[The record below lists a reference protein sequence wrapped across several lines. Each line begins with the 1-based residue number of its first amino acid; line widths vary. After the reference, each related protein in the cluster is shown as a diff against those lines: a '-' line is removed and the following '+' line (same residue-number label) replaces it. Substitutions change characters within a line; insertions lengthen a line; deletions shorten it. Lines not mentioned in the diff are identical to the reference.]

1 MAVKPKKSWSKKRK
15 IAVGAIVVAVA
26 VSAGL
31 ASWGWWWLHRDDGL
45 PAEEKIF
52 RNLSK
57 TLDPESP
64 TIEKLAYFRRSWP
77 SLSQM
82 EDNERR
88 KLLTELT
95 LRLTR
100 QTLTDFAALPPES
113 KERRAAL
120 ICEDAERMHQLFMS
134 FPPAKRD
141 AILNYVRTPDGKAE
155 FNQLIGS
162 IGSDLSAN
170 DRRMLG
176 PAIGNWQKTLEN
188 R

>member
-1 MAVKPKKSWSKKRK
+1 MAVKPKKAWSKTRK
-15 IAVGAIVVAVA
+15 IVVATAAGIGVIA
-26 VSAGL
+26 AGL
-31 ASWGWWWLHRDDGL
+31 AIWTWWWLHRDDGL
-45 PAEEKIF
+45 PTEEKVF
-52 RNLSK
+52 RNLSNA
-57 TLDPESP
+57 LDPESP

-82 EDNERR
+82 DDDERR
-88 KLLTELT
+88 RLLTELT
-95 LRLTR
+95 LRITR
-100 QTLTDFAALPPES
+100 QTLMDFAALPPES
-113 KERRAAL
+113 KEKRAAL

-134 FPPAKRD
+134 FAPAKRE
-141 AILNYVRTPDGKAE
+141 AILTYVRSTEGKEE
-155 FNQLIGS
+155 FNRVVGS